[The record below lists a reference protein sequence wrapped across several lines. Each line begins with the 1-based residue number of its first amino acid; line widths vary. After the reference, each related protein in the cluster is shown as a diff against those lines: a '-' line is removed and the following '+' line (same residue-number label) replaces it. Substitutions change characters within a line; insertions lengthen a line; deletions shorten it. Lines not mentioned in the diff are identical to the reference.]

1 MALDSI
7 VKRIIRLGTVTA
19 IYDETGYI
27 QVTFFDRDDEPRD
40 VPMFSFI
47 SEYNMPDIND
57 TVLCFFIP
65 FSHEGFCIGKW
76 FSKTNIPPV
85 NHRDIWFKKLRK
97 KADISFDD
105 RTETLT
111 LNAKYIVLNGEL
123 LTVNSNIAQVGNFQT
138 SGTIIGIG
146 SITSSTDVVANG
158 ISGFSHTHTGNLGAN
173 TSTPN

>member
-19 IYDETGYI
+19 IYDETGYV

-47 SEYNMPDIND
+47 SEYNMPDRND
-57 TVLCFFIP
+57 TVLCVFLP
-65 FSHEGFCIGKW
+65 FCKDGFCFGKW
-76 FSKTNIPPV
+76 FSKSNTPPA

-97 KADISFDD
+97 KADVSFDD

-111 LNAKYIVLNGEL
+111 INAKYIIFNGEL
-123 LTVNSNIAQVGNFQT
+123 LTVNANIQT
-138 SGTIIGIG
+138 AGTIHGVG
-146 SITSSTDVVANG
+146 TITSDVDCISNG
-158 ISGFSHTHTGNLGAN
+158 VSGHDHTHPYTWTDPGGSGDTEVPN
-173 TSTPN
+173 T